1 MMVPFPFV
9 IILMVQLSGK
19 GKPMITYKIDQNILV
34 SVDLIGVREFTEL
47 GVLTTKLL
55 LTLSNVKIM
64 AQPYDSAIVI
74 ILVLVASAG
83 RLTEA
88 NSIEEGM
95 KELDKL
101 SRVLQEPI
109 LDDTK
114 IREMVRVDKIPID
127 EALKDLLA
135 VIKFMT
141 VEHQLTLQS
150 LRIVSVALE
159 KLAKRMHFAAHPDG
173 AHTSTK
179 VEEEADTSVEHHE
192 LIRRAILRR
201 IRRNAAIF
209 EKSSQGIWSTKTR
222 LSTSDS
228 TERGAGAD
236 YESLEEYIQLR
247 RCQEK
252 QDVSFE
258 VVEAKIVCDEKTKKF
273 VMYTLAIKRPDSVG
287 RGVET
292 DAGEVERRYSDFLAL
307 QEALRREQPEL
318 IASIAFPRKALMGN
332 FTSEVIE
339 ARCHGFEDFVT
350 EIYLHK
356 QLRLSPVFAEFLFSR
371 DGRHGHQLM
380 TQGAFRE
387 ASPVLLNCHRV
398 TEKLYGLKDPVAFI
412 VLCLVVACLNACDD
426 VAHALKYAELAVS
439 AVSNHEHRSDI
450 AIPLLI
456 LSLRLFS
463 TAGRSRTPVEKAL
476 RRFEELGQPTVNLPT
491 LLAVVLR
498 IDISTVFP
506 SPPNGGLNHTP

>member
-209 EKSSQGIWSTKTR
+209 EKSSQADDPLVEMSSSASKEAPKAWSHSSISSSSSASSSFSSSVDQDTLQSSDTEPSNILDEGIPVYLTD
-222 LSTSDS
+222 SDKPRS
-228 TERGAGAD
+228 RRKRFFFDYRMYLPWLWGAYWAG
-236 YESLEEYIQLR
+236 YGYGYLYPYYGKNYYYYYPYFYHYPYSYGYYPYYYYYY
-247 RCQEK
+247 
-252 QDVSFE
+252 
-258 VVEAKIVCDEKTKKF
+258 
-273 VMYTLAIKRPDSVG
+273 YTPVTQTTTAP
-287 RGVET
+287 
-292 DAGEVERRYSDFLAL
+292 A
-307 QEALRREQPEL
+307 ALRRP
-318 IASIAFPRKALMGN
+318 
-332 FTSEVIE
+332 
-339 ARCHGFEDFVT
+339 
-350 EIYLHK
+350 
-356 QLRLSPVFAEFLFSR
+356 
-371 DGRHGHQLM
+371 
-380 TQGAFRE
+380 
-387 ASPVLLNCHRV
+387 
-398 TEKLYGLKDPVAFI
+398 LKRG
-412 VLCLVVACLNACDD
+412 
-426 VAHALKYAELAVS
+426 K
-439 AVSNHEHRSDI
+439 
-450 AIPLLI
+450 
-456 LSLRLFS
+456 
-463 TAGRSRTPVEKAL
+463 K
-476 RRFEELGQPTVNLPT
+476 
-491 LLAVVLR
+491 
-498 IDISTVFP
+498 
-506 SPPNGGLNHTP
+506 